1 MRVLVVEDHVELAET
16 IAAGLRREGMAI
28 DTVHDGNHALV
39 LADLYDY
46 DVIVLDRDLPG
57 LHGDRVCER
66 LTGGDGRARIMMLT
80 ASGASPIA
88 SVDWGSGLT
97 TTCPSRSRSPSS
109 WRGSAPSRDVPN
121 RRFPPS
127 WSVPICSST
136 PPAGS
141 PSVAARRST

>member
-66 LTGGDGRARIMMLT
+66 LTGGT
-80 ASGASPIA
+80 
-88 SVDWGSGLT
+88 
-97 TTCPSRSRSPSS
+97 
-109 WRGSAPSRDVPN
+109 
-121 RRFPPS
+121 
-127 WSVPICSST
+127 
-136 PPAGS
+136 
-141 PSVAARRST
+141 AARES